1 MIESE
6 ALLHYIN
13 ITIASYWHHIASQ
26 ASLLDTK
33 NMYKNM
39 EEHTR
44 TLDRAGEEVWP
55 PLCQFQ
61 CSLVA
66 GTGLDQKAA

>member
-13 ITIASYWHHIASQ
+13 ITIASP